1 MNYKEY
7 RTAARRHL
15 DTCEY
20 MLDYLDKIS
29 YADSYD
35 KENILA
41 DIYYLSGYVI
51 ECIATY
57 AIKTLELTQSR
68 DSRKI
73 HNFQHN
79 DIPLLRK
86 NIQKIDKPIE
96 NLIKN
101 SYVKYLYQAWNP
113 KVRYIE
119 MNPFR
124 ERDIRKFVELCK
136 SIYQIIDEVVK

>member
-29 YADSYD
+29 YADSYN

-57 AIKTLELTQSR
+57 AIETLELTQST

-79 DIPLLRK
+79 EIPLLRQ
-86 NIQKIDKPIE
+86 NIPKIDKPIE

-101 SYVKYLYQAWNP
+101 SAVKDLYQAWNP
-113 KVRYIE
+113 RVRYIE
-119 MNPFR
+119 MNQFT